1 MPSKS
6 KPEDKRE
13 PEVQV
18 ADLSING
25 DDLMTLVETG
35 QIEFPN
41 GSILELD
48 LSEDDRDFS
57 LISFPEDDED
67 HETRAITLPLRHWEV
82 IDKFAKRSGQS
93 ESEWITH
100 YLRFM
105 ARK

>member
-13 PEVQV
+13 PEVQE

-48 LSEDDRDFS
+48 LSEDDRDFN
-57 LISFPEDDED
+57 LISLPADDGD
-67 HETRAITLPLRHWEV
+67 HETRAITLPLHYWEAL
-82 IDKFAKRSGQS
+82 DKFAKRAGNTV
-93 ESEWITH
+93 SEWLEH